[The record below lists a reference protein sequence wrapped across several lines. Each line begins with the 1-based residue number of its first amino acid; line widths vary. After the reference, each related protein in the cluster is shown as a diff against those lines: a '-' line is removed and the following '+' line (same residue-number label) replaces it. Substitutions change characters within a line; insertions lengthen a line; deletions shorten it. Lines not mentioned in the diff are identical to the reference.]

1 MSSILTNSSAL
12 TALQNLNNT
21 QRALSKTQSQISTGL
36 KVATAADNATN
47 WSVSTQ
53 MKSDNSVLGTVKDSL
68 KQNSALVKT
77 TTAALSQVVETI
89 TKIKEQLTQAK
100 DVDGTAPT
108 AAAGYAEINKALDGL
123 GKTLDGL
130 VKGANFNGVN
140 LLTGGDATTAGDA
153 LRVVTGYSEKTF
165 TSISGPASVNLL
177 SATATGLDGLINLAD
192 INAPDAPAGTGSIAT
207 AMGLADDALKV
218 VRELA
223 ADFGAVQN
231 QIEAQSKFIEVL
243 SDSLTNGVSAMV
255 DADMNEAS
263 TRLQALQ
270 TQQQLGVQSLS
281 IANQN
286 SQMILKLF
294 N

>member
-1 MSSILTNSSAL
+1 MSSILTNSSAI

-21 QRALSKTQSQISTGL
+21 QRSLSKTQNEISTGL

-53 MKSDNSVLGTVKDSL
+53 MKSDNSVLGTIKDSL
-68 KQNSALVKT
+68 KQNAALVKT
-77 TTAALSQVVETI
+77 TVAALQQITETI
-89 TKIKEQLTQAK
+89 TGIKEQLAQAQ
-100 DVDGTAPT
+100 DVDG
-108 AAAGYAEINKALDGL
+108 GYGYTEIEKSLAGL
-123 GKTLDGL
+123 GATLKGL
-130 VKGANFNGVN
+130 VQGATFNGVN
-140 LLTGGDATTAGDA
+140 LLTDGSAGA
-153 LRVVTGYSEKTF
+153 GETLRVVTGYSGKSF
-165 TSISGPASVNLL
+165 SSIDTTNVSGL
-177 SATATGLDGLINLAD
+177 SLEATGATGLGDLFAITGLT
-192 INAPDAPAGTGSIAT
+192 APDADGTGGNISTNIDT
-207 AMGLADDALKV
+207 ADTALAY

-231 QIEAQSKFIEVL
+231 QIDAQTKFVEVL

-294 N
+294 Q